1 MDKNTTLL
9 LSQLNALLRLTQT
22 ETMIAETRRAQATSE
37 RIERELRANTEK
49 CNRRTELITDAIR
62 DLGSVPDLVGSAVAR
77 AGTLAKLS
85 AEQGQP
91 LEDALLSDLLLE
103 HQLLDRTRFARM
115 LAEQTSAPAKV
126 TRVLDRLEVAH
137 TATIEW
143 LMQRF
148 AEIAVGGPPA
158 LRPSPIQSAVGA
170 GIRLTQ
176 FPARQAANTVNRSI
190 AAAGQLQQRAGDA
203 VGTNV
208 ARARELVN
216 AAGEIWTAGRDATLE
231 RTEEIA
237 NKRGDRNVARR
248 LNRVRKDVGAVRES
262 ELPIRGYGAK
272 SVPVVVTGIDR
283 LRDPSQVRTVLAYEE
298 SNRNRKGVVEAAKAR
313 IEVLAS
319 SLVAAS

>member
-49 CNRRTELITDAIR
+49 CNRRTELITEAIR
-62 DLGSVPDLVGSAVAR
+62 DLGSLPDLVGSAVAR

-170 GIRLTQ
+170 SIRLTQ
-176 FPARQAANTVNRSI
+176 FPARQA
-190 AAAGQLQQRAGDA
+190 
-203 VGTNV
+203 
-208 ARARELVN
+208 
-216 AAGEIWTAGRDATLE
+216 
-231 RTEEIA
+231 
-237 NKRGDRNVARR
+237 
-248 LNRVRKDVGAVRES
+248 
-262 ELPIRGYGAK
+262 
-272 SVPVVVTGIDR
+272 GIDR

-298 SNRNRKGVVEAAKAR
+298 SNRNRKGVVEAGPR
-313 IEVLAS
+313 RPDGSSVVLDGNYTRPMTGGGGSTGLGGGGTGGTGGTRGSGCVGSRGSGVGDVPLGPSCRQNAWLAGS
-319 SLVAAS
+319 SCGWPCGSAVITWVTV